1 MSCTRGRELG
11 QSAAA
16 YSRVKE
22 GNIVLALAA
31 AKKQKLMQLK
41 AWVVCLGEGMRH
53 GAWAD
58 VEEKADT
65 SKWEDQNRFSL
76 FGRALGFING
86 GKVRLVGFGNM
97 ALWKSD
103 AKIGSRF

>member
-1 MSCTRGRELG
+1 MGR
-11 QSAAA
+11 
-16 YSRVKE
+16 
-22 GNIVLALAA
+22 
-31 AKKQKLMQLK
+31 
-41 AWVVCLGEGMRH
+41 CGEREML
-53 GAWAD
+53 
-58 VEEKADT
+58 EEKADT
-65 SKWEDQNRFSL
+65 SKWEGQNRFSL